1 MRPLALPVSCLLSA
15 VLASLAM
22 GCAGAPPPAAA
33 DPSTEAL
40 PPATETTRQP
50 AAKEASKQEK
60 SETENPNE
68 EEAPPPKKPA
78 IPTPEFKPGMSVNEA
93 TSAVPDGIP
102 RLNMEQEVLSAPLQN
117 PDLYAPCK
125 PSAAQH
131 FKLRLAVWNGK
142 VVGLDLSVSPK
153 NAALESCLREQ
164 LLKLEWKDRVE
175 SLNTI
180 EYAL

>member
-1 MRPLALPVSCLLSA
+1 MRALALPVSCFLS
-15 VLASLAM
+15 VFVASLAV
-22 GCAGAPPPAAA
+22 GCAGAPTPAAG
-33 DPSTEAL
+33 DPSAESMPSADETTSE
-40 PPATETTRQP
+40 PAEKASTPETTETDKPT
-50 AAKEASKQEK
+50 
-60 SETENPNE
+60 E

-125 PSAAQH
+125 PRAAQR

-153 NAALESCLREQ
+153 NAAFESCLREQ
-164 LLKLEWKDRVE
+164 LTKLEWKDRVE